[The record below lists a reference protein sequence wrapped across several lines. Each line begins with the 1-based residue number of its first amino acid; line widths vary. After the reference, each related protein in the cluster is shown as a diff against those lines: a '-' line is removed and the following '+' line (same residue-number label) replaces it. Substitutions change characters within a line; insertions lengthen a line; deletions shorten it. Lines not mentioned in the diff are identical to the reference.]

1 LIDIGLGSLLRVWA
15 DVDHLRVCRSVPS
28 GPAGRLRAVLV
39 KRSVVGVVLLG
50 LLAGCSSGKQDKAST
65 VVTHESSNSHSA
77 GTPSPAPPTS
87 DSVAPSP
94 SATPTGTTATSSPT
108 FVPTPDVGDPCTLL
122 PASLIASTLGVKSED
137 GAQNSRAQFAG
148 CNYSLTGSSGSGQL
162 ILYLSTGRGPQI
174 YNATQS
180 GGGFT
185 DVSGVGA
192 QAAYNS
198 EDGRFI
204 ARTDKDFVELTLPFN
219 LKGATSDSPDGA
231 KKAGTTLVNKVL
243 SSIS

>member
-1 LIDIGLGSLLRVWA
+1 
-15 DVDHLRVCRSVPS
+15 
-28 GPAGRLRAVLV
+28 
-39 KRSVVGVVLLG
+39 
-50 LLAGCSSGKQDKAST
+50 
-65 VVTHESSNSHSA
+65 
-77 GTPSPAPPTS
+77 
-87 DSVAPSP
+87 
-94 SATPTGTTATSSPT
+94 
-108 FVPTPDVGDPCTLL
+108 LL
-122 PASLIASTLGVKSED
+122 PATLIESTLAVKSED
-137 GAQNSRAQFAG
+137 GTPNSRAQFAG

-174 YNATQS
+174 YSATQS
-180 GGGFT
+180 GGGFS

-231 KKAGTTLVNKVL
+231 KKAGTTLANKIL